1 MASRLRVYRPTHNEN
16 GRVVQRLRL
25 IDLTTLNI
33 FWIGLNFLWNS
44 LHSIILPV
52 RILDLAPEH
61 LKGTALG
68 LITFLGLILAMVYQP
83 IIGAVSDASTLKWG
97 RRRPFILVGTFFNII
112 FLTLLLAAG
121 NLWLLF
127 AWYML
132 LQLSSNTA
140 EGPYQGIIPDLVPED
155 QRGEA
160 SGIKQIIEILGAVLS
175 TFIAGYLMERGLIW
189 AAGGVIVAALLASV
203 AITAFTTH
211 EEPGVQVNGKPLLSH
226 ARATFNVDVR
236 QHSDYMWL
244 LLSRFF
250 IFVGLTAVQIF
261 SLYFIKD
268 VIRAPNYTELAGS
281 LTAIVGAA
289 ILLIVYPAGYLSD
302 RVGRKPLLIFSGLMA
317 TVGVLLFLTADS
329 LTELLIYGG
338 TIGLAMGIF
347 LSSNWAFATDL
358 IPRAEA
364 ARYMGIAN
372 VATCGGSAAARLGG
386 PLLDFFNARQEGLG
400 YGVLFRGIALCFFVG
415 ALVLLRVHEW
425 RRPQSKARASTDPPH
440 DASGIRSA

>member
-1 MASRLRVYRPTHNEN
+1 MEKRHRLYLPTYNED
-16 GRVVQRLRL
+16 GRMLKRLHL

-44 LHSIILPV
+44 LHAIILPV

-83 IIGAVSDASTLKWG
+83 LIGAISDASTFKWG
-97 RRRPFILVGTFFNII
+97 RRRPFILIGTFFNII

-127 AWYML
+127 VWYML

-175 TFIAGYLMERGLIW
+175 TFIAGYLMERGLTW
-189 AAGGVIVAALLASV
+189 AMGGVIIAALLVSAV
-203 AITAFTTH
+203 ITVFAVH
-211 EEPGVQVNGKPLLSH
+211 EQPGDQVKGKPLLSH
-226 ARATFNVDVR
+226 ARDTFNIDMG
-236 QHSDYMWL
+236 QYSDYMWL
-244 LLSRFF
+244 VLSRFF
-250 IFVGLTAVQIF
+250 VFVGLTAVQIF

-268 VIRAPNYTELAGS
+268 VIGAPNYTEVAGS
-281 LTAIVGAA
+281 LTAIVGVA

-317 TVGVLLFLTADS
+317 TAGVLLFLTADS
-329 LTELLIYGG
+329 LTKLLIYGG

-358 IPRAEA
+358 IPRVEA
-364 ARYMGIAN
+364 AKYMGISN
-372 VATCGGSAAARLGG
+372 VATAGGSAAARLGG
-386 PLLDFFNARQEGLG
+386 PLLDFFNVRQQGLG
-400 YGVLFRGIALCFFVG
+400 YNVLFMGIALCFLLG
-415 ALVLLRVHEW
+415 ALVLVRVRE
-425 RRPQSKARASTDPPH
+425 RRGSR
-440 DASGIRSA
+440 